1 MQTPLTKAQWLDRFS
16 LKLGK
21 LFPGMSQFDA
31 MMQAEQTFVD
41 GSDLVPEEAA
51 EIYALEL
58 PPDDSGTP
66 EEWATGL

>member
-16 LKLGK
+16 SKLGQ
-21 LFPGMSQFDA
+21 LLPGVSQFDA
-31 MMQAEQTFVD
+31 MAQAEQTFVD
-41 GSDLVPEEAA
+41 ASNLVPEEAA

-66 EEWATGL
+66 EE